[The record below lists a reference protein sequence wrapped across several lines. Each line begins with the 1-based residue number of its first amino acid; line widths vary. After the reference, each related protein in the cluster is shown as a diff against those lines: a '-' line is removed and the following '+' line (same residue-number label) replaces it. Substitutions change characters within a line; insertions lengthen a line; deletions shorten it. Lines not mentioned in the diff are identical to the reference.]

1 MVHRKLV
8 GLLLAMLLCW
18 SSAASAQVAPAAPE
32 ESPSSEPAAAVG
44 VAPPRNPNDPVYGA
58 GARLRWIS
66 VPSWLLGLFT
76 KANHALSSY
85 GFAAEGYRR
94 KGDYDIMF
102 SLSYQRMGPPD
113 GNWLGRGH
121 EASIDTDFIQF
132 RNFGLVGF
140 DAAFIR
146 RIDLSEYVTYR
157 YGAGLGIAIVTGQM
171 LRTSAGNCR
180 DNNLYDTT
188 QCKPVIC
195 RGQTCTE
202 AELAMSSRTGTNDTV
217 QSPHRFVDGDV
228 PGAVPILNVVT
239 GFDFHFPQVKGL
251 ELRLEGGF
259 YDAFFLGMAAGYLF

>member
-8 GLLLAMLLCW
+8 GLLLGMLLCW
-18 SSAASAQVAPAAPE
+18 SGAAVAQSAPAAPE
-32 ESPSSEPAAAVG
+32 ESPSAEPAATVG
-44 VAPPRNPNDPVYGA
+44 VTPARNPNDAVYGA
-58 GARLRWIS
+58 GARLRWVS

-76 KANHALSSY
+76 KANHSLSSY

-94 KGDYDIMF
+94 RGDYDIMV
-102 SLSYQRMGPPD
+102 SVSYQKMGPPD

-121 EASIDTDFIQF
+121 EAAIDTDLIQF

-146 RIDLSEYVTYR
+146 RMNLSEYVTYR
-157 YGAGLGIAIVTGQM
+157 LGAGLGLGIVTGQM

-180 DNNLYDTT
+180 DNNLYDVT
-188 QCKPVIC
+188 QCKPVVC
-195 RGQTCTE
+195 RGKTCTE
-202 AELAMSSRTGTNDTV
+202 AELARSSTTGTVDTV
-217 QSPHRFVDGDV
+217 GDPHRYADTDV

-251 ELRLEGGF
+251 EVRLEGGF